1 VVAVDWGTS
10 TVRATL
16 MEHGRPV
23 AREVRPQGVGRLSP
37 GEHAAVLG
45 SLLEGWMLADPLVL
59 MAGMVGS
66 NAGWISTDYVDL
78 PAGIRDIAKAIRWLA
93 PDELGPALD
102 GWTVGIVPGLR
113 SVDSLGEVDVMR
125 GEETQV
131 VGSGVTDGLVVM
143 PGSHGKWVVV
153 EHGRILGMRTFLTGE
168 AFAALAGHTLLA
180 RSVGEAASGEDAG
193 AFDEAI
199 VGADGSQLLHD
210 LFTVRTRSL
219 EGAGVEASRSR
230 LSGLLVAAE
239 IRDGLRWAGSHER
252 VVVVGEDSLVARY
265 RRGLELRGT
274 SSTAADPDASA
285 IGIALILAERE
296 RHG

>member
-1 VVAVDWGTS
+1 MVAVDWGTS

-16 MEHGRPV
+16 MEHGQPV
-23 AREVRPQGVGRLSP
+23 AREMRPQGVGRVAQ
-37 GEHAAVLG
+37 GEHAGVLVG
-45 SLLEGWMLADPLVL
+45 LLGRWGLVEPLVL

-66 NAGWISTDYVDL
+66 NAGWVSTDYINL
-78 PAGIRDIAKAIRWLA
+78 PADIRDIAEAIRWLT
-93 PDELGPALD
+93 PDELSPALD
-102 GWTVGIVPGLR
+102 GCTVGIVPGLR
-113 SVDSLGEVDVMR
+113 SVDALGEVDVMR

-143 PGSHGKWVVV
+143 PGSHGKWVIV
-153 EHGRILGMRTFLTGE
+153 EHGRIIRMRTFLTGE

-180 RSVGEAASGEDAG
+180 RSVGDSASGEDAA

-230 LSGLLVAAE
+230 LSGLIVAAE
-239 IRDGLRWAGSHER
+239 IRDGLRWAGIHAH
-252 VVVVGEDSLVARY
+252 VVVVGEGSLVARY
-265 RRGLELRGT
+265 RRALELCGT
-274 SSTAADPDASA
+274 PSAEADPDASA

-296 RHG
+296 RHE